1 MTETTNLTKS
11 ARTTT
16 ACAYGA
22 PAATTALE
30 PLQIERRELG
40 PKDVRIDIKFCGIC
54 HSDIHFT
61 RGEWGE
67 VPYPA
72 IPGHEITGVVAE
84 VGSEVTRYASGDRVG
99 VGCMVNSCRDCENCR
114 RGEEQYCLPG
124 NTQTYGS
131 VDRDGTVT
139 LGGYSDHIVVE
150 EDFVLRIP
158 EGLELDVAAPLL
170 CAGITTY
177 SPLRH
182 WGAGPG
188 RRVAVVGLG
197 GLGHMA
203 VKLAK
208 AMGAEVTVL
217 SQSLRKRDDGPRL
230 GADGYFATSDNA
242 TFDELAGRFDLIINT
257 VSAKLEI
264 GRFLALLKTDGALV
278 NVGAPPRPLRVPVF
292 QLLLQRRSFAGSAIG
307 SIRETQEMLE
317 FCAEQGIY
325 ADIELVSAEQIN
337 DAWERVLASDVRY
350 RFVID
355 NSTLRQ

>member
-1 MTETTNLTKS
+1 MTTVN
-11 ARTTT
+11 
-16 ACAYGA
+16 AYGA
-22 PAATTALE
+22 DSATAPLAPLE
-30 PLQIERRELG
+30 IERREVG
-40 PKDVRIDIKFCGIC
+40 PADVLIEIAFCGIC

-72 IPGHEITGVVAE
+72 VPGHEIAGVVAA
-84 VGSEVTRYASGDRVG
+84 VGADVAGFAVGDRVG
-99 VGCMVNSCRDCENCR
+99 VGCMVDSCRECENCKQ
-114 RGEEQYCLPG
+114 GEEQYCIPG

-139 LGGYSDHIVVE
+139 KGGYSTHVVVDQ
-150 EDFVLRIP
+150 DFVVRIP
-158 EGLELDVAAPLL
+158 DGLELDVAAPLL

-188 RRVAVVGLG
+188 TRVAVVGLG

-217 SQSLRKRDDGPRL
+217 SQTLNKKDDGLRL
-230 GADGYFATSDNA
+230 GADGYYATSDRE
-242 TFDELAGRFDLIINT
+242 TFKELRGRFDLIVNT
-257 VSAKLEI
+257 VSAPLSM
-264 GRFLALLKTDGALV
+264 GRFLGLLKTNGTMV
-278 NVGAPPRPLRVPVF
+278 NVGAPPEPLAVPVF
-292 QLLLQRRSFAGSAIG
+292 SLIGQRRSFAGSAIG
-307 SIRETQEMLE
+307 GIRETQEMLD
-317 FCAEQGIY
+317 FCAEHGI
-325 ADIELVSAEQIN
+325 AAEIERISAAEIN
-337 DAWERVLASDVRY
+337 DAWERVLRSDVRY

-355 NSTLRQ
+355 AKTLGATAAA